1 MNSILHYIDND
12 VRGTTVSIT
21 TDVLTKYQP
30 LHAWLKWNRAGRT
43 GRFINPLVREA
54 EMDVTTSC
62 SGLPSCARDCTY
74 LHSRKLGAQLAAS
87 QADSILH
94 QLRELNIRR
103 IIFSGGGE
111 PLESPFFLDIIGKA
125 RTEGFEIEI
134 LTNGKFLTAGIVPSL
149 LPHLSV
155 LRISIPPF
163 LRGYCHLDAIH
174 DQIQAAVEYRDKN
187 ALNMRIIASCLVQP
201 DTPRKEIVSAVSS
214 LTALGI
220 DGIRFK
226 PTHFWGADGCLH
238 LDILRYR
245 EVTDFILSL
254 QHPNVSVSKIDRLLS
269 TDGVSLP
276 FCYYADF
283 NPFVVGSDGKN
294 YACCEHKYHP
304 EFQRGDFNRQSA
316 ERILSFTV
324 QHPQL
329 KQRGCFTGCKG
340 DMANR
345 LLSFLLQGYQIYG
358 DDLFDRRD
366 YQLAADEALVSITR
380 SNLQT

>member
-1 MNSILHYIDND
+1 MS
-12 VRGTTVSIT
+12 RT
-21 TDVLTKYQP
+21 TDVQIKYQP
-30 LHAWLKWNRAGRT
+30 LRAWLRWNQAGRS
-43 GRFINPLVREA
+43 GRFVNALVREA

-74 LHSRKLGAQLAAS
+74 LHSRKLGAQLAVS

-111 PLESPFFLDIIGKA
+111 PLESLLFPIIVERAGA
-125 RTEGFEIEI
+125 TGFEIEV

-163 LRGYCHLDAIH
+163 LRGYCHLDAIR

-201 DTPRKEIVSAVSS
+201 DTPREEIVSAISS

-226 PTHFWGADGCLH
+226 PTHFWGAGGCLH

-245 EVTDFILSL
+245 EVTNFILSL
-254 QHPNVSVSKIDRLLS
+254 QHPKVSVSKIDRLLGTGLAS
-269 TDGVSLP
+269 PL

-283 NPFVVGSDGKN
+283 NPFVIGSDGKN
-294 YACCEHKYHP
+294 YACCEHKYHL

-316 ERILSFTV
+316 EEILSFTV

-345 LLSFLLQGYQIYG
+345 SLSFLLQGYQIYG
-358 DDLFDRRD
+358 DALFNKYIYR
-366 YQLAADEALVSITR
+366 LAADNALVSISR
-380 SNLQT
+380 SNPQT